1 MTTIR
6 EIAAVAGVSPA
17 TVSRVLNGGTRVA
30 PDKADRVH
38 AAIAQLGWH
47 PDGVARSLRRGV
59 SDVWAAI
66 IPDIENPHM
75 TAVVRG
81 VEDIAHRNGYSV
93 VLCNSD
99 DEAEKEAAYIRIAVR
114 ERMAGAIII
123 PSSFTDTDLTPLHR
137 AGIPVV
143 CVIRRHVDEQ
153 ADGVFVDDRRGARLA
168 TEHLI
173 ANGARRLGCV
183 TGPLT
188 TSTGTDRLEGFLD
201 AVRAAG
207 LPVDESLVRHANF
220 RYDGG
225 YEATTRLLVARPR
238 PDAILAT
245 NNVMAVAVL
254 DACTDEG
261 VAVPEDILIAGFET
275 VPWSRYL
282 KPRLTHVD
290 FPARALG
297 ESAAGLI
304 LDRRS
309 RPQGRSRVVVYAPAL
324 DVERSST
331 PSHRSVG
338 ARAAVA
344 SDVAGQPPAD
354 GTPDRTAVDD

>member
-6 EIAAVAGVSPA
+6 EIAAAAGVSPA
-17 TVSRVLNGGTRVA
+17 TVSRVLNGGTHVA
-30 PDKADRVH
+30 PEKADRVQ
-38 AAIAQLGWH
+38 AAIAQLGWR
-47 PDGVARSLRRGV
+47 PDGVARSLARGV

-99 DEAEKEAAYIRIAVR
+99 DDATKEATYIRIAVR

-123 PSSFTDTDLTPLHR
+123 PSSFADTDLAPLHQ

-143 CVIRRHVDEQ
+143 CVIRRHADEQ
-153 ADGVFVDDRRGARLA
+153 ADGVFIDDRRGARLA

-173 ANGARRLGCV
+173 GNGARRLGCV

-188 TSTGTDRLEGFLD
+188 TSTGADRLDGFRD
-201 AVRAAG
+201 AVRGAG
-207 LPVDESLVRHANF
+207 LPVDESLIRISNF

-225 YEATTRLLVARPR
+225 YDAATTMLASTER

-254 DACTDEG
+254 DACIDAG
-261 VAVPEDILIAGFET
+261 VAVPDDVLLAGFDS
-275 VPWSRYL
+275 VPWGRYL
-282 KPRLTHVD
+282 EPRLTHVD
-290 FPARALG
+290 FPARSLG
-297 ESAAGLI
+297 ESAAELI

-309 RPQGRSRVVVYAPAL
+309 RPEARPRVVVYAPTL
-324 DVERSST
+324 TVDRSTTRGPRPLPHRQDVR
-331 PSHRSVG
+331 
-338 ARAAVA
+338 
-344 SDVAGQPPAD
+344 D
-354 GTPDRTAVDD
+354 G